1 LQLLGVALVDKPLRE
16 VRLMPRAIESVEVID
31 RHPEGSENYKLGG
44 VCSPFGERIAD
55 IIELNGVYYFYNHN
69 NELLME
75 IKDCP
80 VVVKYTSVDE
90 SA

>member
-1 LQLLGVALVDKPLRE
+1 MSRV
-16 VRLMPRAIESVEVID
+16 IESVEVID
-31 RHPEGSENYKLGG
+31 RHPEGSEHYKLGG

-55 IIELNGVYYFYNHN
+55 IIELNGVYYFYNKD

-75 IKDCP
+75 VKNCP
-80 VVVKYTSVDE
+80 VIVKYTVVEE